1 VVLGGE
7 VDDAAVEALYQGLAR
22 GGGGPR
28 FDLESFRA
36 YLDQQVGAMR
46 EKTGCSRVRFRLEP
60 DGGKLKLKAKPLS
73 AGD

>member
-1 VVLGGE
+1 
-7 VDDAAVEALYQGLAR
+7 
-22 GGGGPR
+22 
-28 FDLESFRA
+28 
-36 YLDQQVGAMR
+36 MR